1 MNGDADVESR
11 KGSFADIKEKLT
23 VEMTGFYR
31 EGDFIA
37 EHVVISI
44 LYKKIF
50 RDYLE
55 IRLLR

>member
-37 EHVVISI
+37 EHVVISNFI
-44 LYKKIF
+44 
-50 RDYLE
+50 
-55 IRLLR
+55 